1 MAMLKKYIFK
11 KKKINQWILDS
22 PLARSSLKGT
32 VERDIVK
39 GSLWRPTKE
48 QKKHRF
54 IVRNDN
60 MEQRNATSKKNTI
73 WLKQKSINHK
83 TKLS

>member
-1 MAMLKKYIFK
+1 MAMLKNIYILKKY
-11 KKKINQWILDS
+11 INQWILDS

-32 VERDIVK
+32 VERDMV
-39 GSLWRPTKE
+39 GSLWRPTKG

-60 MEQRNATSKKNTI
+60 MEHDN
-73 WLKQKSINHK
+73 
-83 TKLS
+83 